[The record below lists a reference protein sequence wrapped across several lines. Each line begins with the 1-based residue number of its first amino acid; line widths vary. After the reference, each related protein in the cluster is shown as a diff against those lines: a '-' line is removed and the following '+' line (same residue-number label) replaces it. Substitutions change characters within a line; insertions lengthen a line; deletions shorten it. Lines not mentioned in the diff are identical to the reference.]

1 MRQVLEQRVRY
12 SRLISFTV
20 IISLLLCTLGNASA
34 DYSGDD
40 DNDGIG
46 NDIDRCGGDE
56 ENWSSNFTTDY
67 DSDGC
72 MDSTED
78 WDDDNDEISN
88 EEDLCPKS
96 IVKGWKT
103 YMKDANGNYID
114 FDHDGCLD
122 STSEDT
128 DDDNDQVD
136 DSEDECLFTPLGATV
151 DNSGCQIEFNDSDN
165 DGVADSYDECD
176 QTPQNSEVYWNGCLL
191 GDQLEDSDDD
201 GVINDHDLC
210 ENGRNNWQSD
220 TSSDHDGDGCQD
232 DTEDWDDDNDGVYDQ
247 LDNCN
252 KGISMWSTYQF
263 NPILDNDHD
272 GCRDVDEDNDDD
284 NDGFEDQNDQCPTS
298 RRGAE
303 VNSVGCEISFPDA
316 DSDGVADSVDFCDET
331 PEGLSVGING
341 CPVWQDQDNDG
352 VPDWEDNC
360 EDTTSGSEVD
370 DFGCILIPDS
380 DGDGIADQDDDCPNT
395 STDIDKAEI
404 GADGCVIQ
412 TNEGNS
418 DSSGITIGESEDE
431 WWEEIPV
438 LGEII
443 SNVESRYGKIIG
455 ASIFV
460 IGFIGYA
467 YRAATMRSDF
477 TMNRRVKKFKSKIE
491 GAKSERELRKIQV
504 EIENADDK
512 RLLPRGAL
520 GDLLTLIELKAEDL
534 GLTDFISQDSI
545 QSSINSSDFEEGV
558 AALRE
563 AKDELRGAMDEI
575 NNSRKARKRSVTSS
589 QKSVQQSSQYTL
601 KGTGKSSISRPS
613 YHPKDINRD
622 GVVDEED
629 ERIWQ
634 EMSEEERL
642 ERSSLPFGKKS
653 NVADE
658 ILSFSKL
665 PASPKALCHCGKK
678 KAYGK
683 CCMKTDLCPCGN
695 GKKFIKCCA
704 KERNYL

>member
-1 MRQVLEQRVRY
+1 MLEQRIY
-12 SRLISFTV
+12 HSRLIIFTV
-20 IISLLLCTLGNASA
+20 IISLLFSTLGTTSA
-34 DYSGDD
+34 NFSGDE

-46 NDIDRCGGDE
+46 NDIDKCGDNN
-56 ENWSSNFTTDY
+56 ENWSSNFSTDY

-72 MDSTED
+72 KDSTED
-78 WDDDNDEISN
+78 WDDDNDEISD
-88 EEDLCPKS
+88 EDDLCPKS

-103 YMKDANGNYID
+103 YMKDANGNYLD

-128 DDDNDQVD
+128 DDDNDGI
-136 DSEDECLFTPLGATV
+136 EDQNDQCSSTPLGATV
-151 DNSGCQIEFNDSDN
+151 DNSGCQTSFDDADN

-191 GDQLEDSDDD
+191 EDELVDSDND
-201 GVINDHDLC
+201 GVIDYHDIC
-210 ENGRNNWQSD
+210 QDGRNNWQSN

-232 DTEDWDDDNDGVYDQ
+232 DTEDWDDDNDGVSDEY
-247 LDNCN
+247 DNCN

-284 NDGFEDQNDQCPTS
+284 NDGINDQNDQCPTN

-303 VNSVGCEISFPDA
+303 VNSAGCEISFPDLDN
-316 DSDGVADSVDFCDET
+316 DSVADSVDFCDET
-331 PEGLSVGING
+331 PEGLDVGLSG
-341 CPVWQDQDNDG
+341 CPVWEDQDNDG
-352 VPDWEDNC
+352 VPDWDDDC
-360 EDTTSGSEVD
+360 ADTIEGTEVD
-370 DFGCILIPDS
+370 NFGCVILPDS
-380 DGDGIADQDDDCPNT
+380 DGDGVADQYDDCPNT
-395 STDIDKAEI
+395 TTGTSVGE
-404 GADGCVIQ
+404 DGCLIQ
-412 TNEGNS
+412 ANGGDDSGNS
-418 DSSGITIGESEDE
+418 DITIGESDED
-431 WWEEIPV
+431 WWDEIPV

-443 SNVESRYGKIIG
+443 DKVESKYGKIIG
-455 ASIFV
+455 ASIF
-460 IGFIGYA
+460 ILGFIGYA
-467 YRAATMRSDF
+467 YRAATLRSDF
-477 TMNRRVKKFKSKIE
+477 KMNRRVKKFKLKIE
-491 GAKSERELRKIQV
+491 NAKSEKELRRIQV
-504 EIENADDK
+504 EIETADDK

-520 GDLLTLIELKAEDL
+520 GDLLSLIELKAEDL

-545 QSSINSSDFEEGV
+545 QSSISSSDLEEGV
-558 AALRE
+558 TALRE
-563 AKDELRGAMDEI
+563 AKDELKGAMEEI
-575 NNSRKARKRSVTSS
+575 NNSKRSRKRSIGSVNKSSKQTS
-589 QKSVQQSSQYTL
+589 QFTL
-601 KGTGKSSISRPS
+601 KGTGKASISRPS

-629 ERIWQ
+629 ELIWQ

-665 PASPKALCHCGKK
+665 PSSPKARCHCGKK

>member
-1 MRQVLEQRVRY
+1 MLEQRIY
-12 SRLISFTV
+12 HSRLIIFTV
-20 IISLLLCTLGNASA
+20 IISLLISTLGTTSA
-34 DYSGDD
+34 NFSGDE

-46 NDIDRCGGDE
+46 NDIDKCGDNN
-56 ENWSSNFTTDY
+56 ENWSSNFSTDY

-72 MDSTED
+72 KDSTED
-78 WDDDNDEISN
+78 WDDDNDEISD
-88 EEDLCPKS
+88 EDDLCPKS

-103 YMKDANGNYID
+103 YMKDANGNYLD

-128 DDDNDQVD
+128 DDDNDGI
-136 DSEDECLFTPLGATV
+136 EDQNDQCSSTPLGATV
-151 DNSGCQIEFNDSDN
+151 DNSGCQTSFDDADN

-191 GDQLEDSDDD
+191 EDELVDSDND
-201 GVINDHDLC
+201 GVIDYHDIC
-210 ENGRNNWQSD
+210 QDGRNNWQSN

-232 DTEDWDDDNDGVYDQ
+232 DTEDWDDDNDGVSDEY
-247 LDNCN
+247 DNCN

-284 NDGFEDQNDQCPTS
+284 NDGINDQNDQCPTN

-303 VNSVGCEISFPDA
+303 VNSAGCEISFPDLDN
-316 DSDGVADSVDFCDET
+316 DSVADSVDFCDET
-331 PEGLSVGING
+331 PEGLDVGLSG
-341 CPVWQDQDNDG
+341 CPVWEDQDNDG
-352 VPDWEDNC
+352 VPDWEDDC
-360 EDTTSGSEVD
+360 ADTIEGSEVD
-370 DFGCILIPDS
+370 NFGCVILPDS
-380 DGDGIADQDDDCPNT
+380 DGDGVADQYDDCPNT
-395 STDIDKAEI
+395 TTGTSVGE
-404 GADGCVIQ
+404 DGCLIQ
-412 TNEGNS
+412 TNGGDDSGNS
-418 DSSGITIGESEDE
+418 DITIGESDED
-431 WWEEIPV
+431 WWDEIPV

-443 SNVESRYGKIIG
+443 DKVESKYGKIIG
-455 ASIFV
+455 ASIF
-460 IGFIGYA
+460 ILGFIGYA
-467 YRAATMRSDF
+467 YRAATLRSDF
-477 TMNRRVKKFKSKIE
+477 KMNRRVKKFKLKIE
-491 GAKSERELRKIQV
+491 NAKSEKELRRIQV
-504 EIENADDK
+504 EIETADDK

-520 GDLLTLIELKAEDL
+520 GDLLSLIELKAEDL

-545 QSSINSSDFEEGV
+545 QSSISSSDLEEGV
-558 AALRE
+558 TALRE
-563 AKDELRGAMDEI
+563 AKDELKGAMEEI
-575 NNSRKARKRSVTSS
+575 NNSKRSRKRSIGSVNKSSKQTS
-589 QKSVQQSSQYTL
+589 QFTL
-601 KGTGKSSISRPS
+601 KGTGKTSISRPS

-629 ERIWQ
+629 ELIWK

-665 PASPKALCHCGKK
+665 PSSPKARCHCGKK

>member
-1 MRQVLEQRVRY
+1 MLEQRIY
-12 SRLISFTV
+12 HSRLIIFTV
-20 IISLLLCTLGNASA
+20 IISLLFSTLGTTSA
-34 DYSGDD
+34 NFSGDE

-46 NDIDRCGGDE
+46 NDIDKCGDNN
-56 ENWSSNFTTDY
+56 ENWSSNFSTDY

-72 MDSTED
+72 KDSTED
-78 WDDDNDEISN
+78 WDDDNDEISD
-88 EEDLCPKS
+88 EDDLCPKS

-103 YMKDANGNYID
+103 YMKDADGNYLD

-128 DDDNDQVD
+128 DDDNDGI
-136 DSEDECLFTPLGATV
+136 EDQNDQCSSTPLGATV
-151 DNSGCQIEFNDSDN
+151 DNSGCQTSFDDADN

-191 GDQLEDSDDD
+191 EDELVDSDND
-201 GVINDHDLC
+201 GVIDYHDIC
-210 ENGRNNWQSD
+210 QDGRNNWQSN

-232 DTEDWDDDNDGVYDQ
+232 DTEDWDDDNDGVSDEY
-247 LDNCN
+247 DNCN

-284 NDGFEDQNDQCPTS
+284 NDGINDQNDQCPTN

-303 VNSVGCEISFPDA
+303 VNSAGCEISFPDLDN
-316 DSDGVADSVDFCDET
+316 DSVADSVDFCDET
-331 PEGLSVGING
+331 PEDLDVGLSG
-341 CPVWQDQDNDG
+341 CPVWEDQDNDG
-352 VPDWEDNC
+352 VPDWDDDC
-360 EDTTSGSEVD
+360 ADTIEGTEVD
-370 DFGCILIPDS
+370 NFGCVILPDS
-380 DGDGIADQDDDCPNT
+380 DGDGVADQYDDCPNT
-395 STDIDKAEI
+395 TTGTSVGE
-404 GADGCVIQ
+404 DGCLIQ
-412 TNEGNS
+412 ANGGDDSGNS
-418 DSSGITIGESEDE
+418 DITIGESDED
-431 WWEEIPV
+431 WWDEIPV

-443 SNVESRYGKIIG
+443 DKVESKYGKIIG
-455 ASIFV
+455 ASIF
-460 IGFIGYA
+460 ILGFIGYA
-467 YRAATMRSDF
+467 YRAATLRSDF
-477 TMNRRVKKFKSKIE
+477 KMNRRVKKFKLKIE
-491 GAKSERELRKIQV
+491 NAKSEKELRRIQV
-504 EIENADDK
+504 EIETADDK

-520 GDLLTLIELKAEDL
+520 GDLLSLIELKAEDL

-545 QSSINSSDFEEGV
+545 QSSISSSDLEEGV
-558 AALRE
+558 TALRE
-563 AKDELRGAMDEI
+563 AKDELKGAMEEI
-575 NNSRKARKRSVTSS
+575 NNSKRSRKRSIGSVNKSSKQTS
-589 QKSVQQSSQYTL
+589 QFTL
-601 KGTGKSSISRPS
+601 KGTGKASISRPS

-629 ERIWQ
+629 ELIWQ

-665 PASPKALCHCGKK
+665 PSSPKARCHCGKK

>member
-1 MRQVLEQRVRY
+1 MLEQRIY
-12 SRLISFTV
+12 HSRLIIFTV
-20 IISLLLCTLGNASA
+20 IISLLISTLGTTSA
-34 DYSGDD
+34 NFSGDE

-46 NDIDRCGGDE
+46 NDIDKCGDNN
-56 ENWSSNFTTDY
+56 ENWSSNFSTDY

-72 MDSTED
+72 KDSTED
-78 WDDDNDEISN
+78 WDDDNDEISD
-88 EEDLCPKS
+88 EDDLCPKS

-103 YMKDANGNYID
+103 YMKDANGNYLD

-128 DDDNDQVD
+128 DDDNDGI
-136 DSEDECLFTPLGATV
+136 EDQNDQCSSTPLGATV
-151 DNSGCQIEFNDSDN
+151 DNSGCQTSFDDADN

-191 GDQLEDSDDD
+191 EDELVDSDND
-201 GVINDHDLC
+201 GVIDYHDIC
-210 ENGRNNWQSD
+210 QDGRNNWQSN

-232 DTEDWDDDNDGVYDQ
+232 DTEDWDDDNDGVSDEY
-247 LDNCN
+247 DNCN

-284 NDGFEDQNDQCPTS
+284 NDGINDQNDQCPTN

-303 VNSVGCEISFPDA
+303 VNSAGCEISFPDLDN
-316 DSDGVADSVDFCDET
+316 DSVADSVDFCDET
-331 PEGLSVGING
+331 PEGLDVGLSG
-341 CPVWQDQDNDG
+341 CPVWEDQDNDG
-352 VPDWEDNC
+352 VPDWDDDC
-360 EDTTSGSEVD
+360 ADTIEGTEVD
-370 DFGCILIPDS
+370 NFGCVILPDS
-380 DGDGIADQDDDCPNT
+380 DGDGVADQYDDCPNT
-395 STDIDKAEI
+395 TTGTSVGE
-404 GADGCVIQ
+404 DGCLIQ
-412 TNEGNS
+412 TNGGDDSGNS
-418 DSSGITIGESEDE
+418 DITIGESDED
-431 WWEEIPV
+431 WWDEIPV

-443 SNVESRYGKIIG
+443 DKVESKYGKIIG
-455 ASIFV
+455 ASIF
-460 IGFIGYA
+460 ILGFIGYA
-467 YRAATMRSDF
+467 YRAATLRSDF
-477 TMNRRVKKFKSKIE
+477 KMNRRVKKFKLKIE
-491 GAKSERELRKIQV
+491 NAKSEKELRRIQV
-504 EIENADDK
+504 EIETADDK

-520 GDLLTLIELKAEDL
+520 GDLLSLIELKAEDL

-545 QSSINSSDFEEGV
+545 QSSISSSDLEEGV
-558 AALRE
+558 TALRE
-563 AKDELRGAMDEI
+563 AKDELKGAMEEI
-575 NNSRKARKRSVTSS
+575 NNSKRSRKRSIVSVNKSSKQTS
-589 QKSVQQSSQYTL
+589 QFTL
-601 KGTGKSSISRPS
+601 KGTGKASISRPS

-629 ERIWQ
+629 ELIWQ

-665 PASPKALCHCGKK
+665 PSSPKARCHCGKK

>member
-1 MRQVLEQRVRY
+1 MLEQRIYY
-12 SRLISFTV
+12 SRLIIFTV
-20 IISLLLCTLGNASA
+20 IISLLISTLGTTSA
-34 DYSGDD
+34 NFSGDE

-46 NDIDRCGGDE
+46 NDIDKCGDNN
-56 ENWSSNFTTDY
+56 ENWSSNFSTDY

-72 MDSTED
+72 KDSTED
-78 WDDDNDEISN
+78 WDDDNDEISD
-88 EEDLCPKS
+88 EDDLCPKS

-103 YMKDANGNYID
+103 YMKDANGNYLD

-128 DDDNDQVD
+128 DDDNDGI
-136 DSEDECLFTPLGATV
+136 EDQNDQCSSTPLGATV
-151 DNSGCQIEFNDSDN
+151 DNSGCQTSFDDADN

-191 GDQLEDSDDD
+191 EDELVDSDND
-201 GVINDHDLC
+201 GVIDYHDIC
-210 ENGRNNWQSD
+210 QDGRNNWQSN

-232 DTEDWDDDNDGVYDQ
+232 DTEDWDDDNDGVSDEY
-247 LDNCN
+247 DNCN

-284 NDGFEDQNDQCPTS
+284 NDGINDQNDQCPTN

-303 VNSVGCEISFPDA
+303 VNSAGCEISFPDLDN
-316 DSDGVADSVDFCDET
+316 DSVADSVDFCDET
-331 PEGLSVGING
+331 PEGLDVGLSG
-341 CPVWQDQDNDG
+341 CPVWEDQDNDG
-352 VPDWEDNC
+352 VPDWEDDC
-360 EDTTSGSEVD
+360 ADTIEGSEVD
-370 DFGCILIPDS
+370 NFGCVILPDS
-380 DGDGIADQDDDCPNT
+380 DGDGVADQYDDCPNT
-395 STDIDKAEI
+395 TTGTSVGE
-404 GADGCVIQ
+404 DGCLIQ
-412 TNEGNS
+412 TNGGDDSGNS
-418 DSSGITIGESEDE
+418 DITIGESDED
-431 WWEEIPV
+431 WWDEIPV

-443 SNVESRYGKIIG
+443 DKVESKYGKIIG
-455 ASIFV
+455 ASIF
-460 IGFIGYA
+460 ILGFIGYA
-467 YRAATMRSDF
+467 YRAATLRSDF
-477 TMNRRVKKFKSKIE
+477 KMNRRVKKFKLKIE
-491 GAKSERELRKIQV
+491 NAKSEKELRRIQV
-504 EIENADDK
+504 EIETADDK

-520 GDLLTLIELKAEDL
+520 GDLLSLIELKAEDL

-545 QSSINSSDFEEGV
+545 QSSISSSDLEEGV
-558 AALRE
+558 TALRE
-563 AKDELRGAMDEI
+563 AKDELKGAMEEI
-575 NNSRKARKRSVTSS
+575 NNSKRSRKRSIGSVNKSSKQTS
-589 QKSVQQSSQYTL
+589 QFTL
-601 KGTGKSSISRPS
+601 KGTGKTSISRPS

-634 EMSEEERL
+634 EMSDEERL

-665 PASPKALCHCGKK
+665 PSSPKARCHCGKK

>member
-1 MRQVLEQRVRY
+1 MLEQRIY
-12 SRLISFTV
+12 HSRLIIFTV
-20 IISLLLCTLGNASA
+20 IISLLISTLGTTSA
-34 DYSGDD
+34 NFSGDE

-46 NDIDRCGGDE
+46 NDIDKCGDNN
-56 ENWSSNFTTDY
+56 ENWSSNFSTDY

-72 MDSTED
+72 KDSTED
-78 WDDDNDEISN
+78 WDDDNDEISD
-88 EEDLCPKS
+88 EDDLCPKS

-103 YMKDANGNYID
+103 YMKDANGNYLD

-128 DDDNDQVD
+128 DDDNDGI
-136 DSEDECLFTPLGATV
+136 EDQNDQCSSTPLGATV
-151 DNSGCQIEFNDSDN
+151 DNSGCQTSFDDADN

-191 GDQLEDSDDD
+191 EDELVDSDND
-201 GVINDHDLC
+201 GVIDYHDIC
-210 ENGRNNWQSD
+210 QDGRNNWQSN

-232 DTEDWDDDNDGVYDQ
+232 DTEDWDDDNDGVSDEY
-247 LDNCN
+247 DNCN

-284 NDGFEDQNDQCPTS
+284 NDGINDQNDQCPTN

-303 VNSVGCEISFPDA
+303 VNSAGCEISFPDLDN
-316 DSDGVADSVDFCDET
+316 DSVADSVDFCDET
-331 PEGLSVGING
+331 PEGLDVGLSG
-341 CPVWQDQDNDG
+341 CPVWEDQDNDG
-352 VPDWEDNC
+352 VPDWEDDC
-360 EDTTSGSEVD
+360 ADTIEGSEVD
-370 DFGCILIPDS
+370 NFGCVILPDS
-380 DGDGIADQDDDCPNT
+380 DGDGVADQYDDCPNT
-395 STDIDKAEI
+395 TTGTSVGE
-404 GADGCVIQ
+404 DGCLIQ
-412 TNEGNS
+412 TNGGDDSGNS
-418 DSSGITIGESEDE
+418 DITIGESDED
-431 WWEEIPV
+431 WWDEIPV

-443 SNVESRYGKIIG
+443 DKVESKYGKIIG
-455 ASIFV
+455 ASIF
-460 IGFIGYA
+460 ILGFIGYA
-467 YRAATMRSDF
+467 YRAATLRSDF
-477 TMNRRVKKFKSKIE
+477 KMNRRVKKFKLKIE
-491 GAKSERELRKIQV
+491 NAKSEKELRRIQV
-504 EIENADDK
+504 EIETADDK

-520 GDLLTLIELKAEDL
+520 GDLLSLIELKAEDL

-545 QSSINSSDFEEGV
+545 QSSISSSDLEEGV
-558 AALRE
+558 TALRE
-563 AKDELRGAMDEI
+563 AKDELKGAMEEI
-575 NNSRKARKRSVTSS
+575 NNSKRSRKRSIGSVNKSSKQTS
-589 QKSVQQSSQYTL
+589 QFTL
-601 KGTGKSSISRPS
+601 KGTGKASISRPS

-629 ERIWQ
+629 ELIWQ

-665 PASPKALCHCGKK
+665 PSSPKARCHCGKK

>member
-1 MRQVLEQRVRY
+1 MLEQRIY
-12 SRLISFTV
+12 HSRLIIFTV
-20 IISLLLCTLGNASA
+20 IISLLFSTLGTTSA
-34 DYSGDD
+34 NFSGDE

-46 NDIDRCGGDE
+46 NDIDKCGDNN
-56 ENWSSNFTTDY
+56 ENWSSNFSTDY

-72 MDSTED
+72 KDSTED
-78 WDDDNDEISN
+78 WDDDNDEISD
-88 EEDLCPKS
+88 EDDLCPKS

-103 YMKDANGNYID
+103 YMKDADGNYLD

-128 DDDNDQVD
+128 DDDNDGI
-136 DSEDECLFTPLGATV
+136 EDQNDQCSSTPLGATV
-151 DNSGCQIEFNDSDN
+151 DNSGCQTSFDDADN

-191 GDQLEDSDDD
+191 EDELVDSDND
-201 GVINDHDLC
+201 GVIDYHDIC
-210 ENGRNNWQSD
+210 QDGRNNWQSN

-232 DTEDWDDDNDGVYDQ
+232 DTEDWDDDNDGVSDEY
-247 LDNCN
+247 DNCN

-284 NDGFEDQNDQCPTS
+284 NDGINDQNDQCPTN

-303 VNSVGCEISFPDA
+303 VNSAGCEISFPDLDN
-316 DSDGVADSVDFCDET
+316 DSVADSVDFCDET
-331 PEGLSVGING
+331 PEDLDVGLSG
-341 CPVWQDQDNDG
+341 CPVWEDQDNDG
-352 VPDWEDNC
+352 VPDWDDDC
-360 EDTTSGSEVD
+360 ADTIEGTEVD
-370 DFGCILIPDS
+370 NFGCVILPDS
-380 DGDGIADQDDDCPNT
+380 DGDGVADQYDDCPNT
-395 STDIDKAEI
+395 TTGTSVGE
-404 GADGCVIQ
+404 DGCLIQ
-412 TNEGNS
+412 ANGGDDSGNS
-418 DSSGITIGESEDE
+418 DITIGESDED
-431 WWEEIPV
+431 WWDEIPV

-443 SNVESRYGKIIG
+443 DKVESKYGKIIG
-455 ASIFV
+455 ASIF
-460 IGFIGYA
+460 ILGFIGYA
-467 YRAATMRSDF
+467 YRAATLRSDF
-477 TMNRRVKKFKSKIE
+477 KMNRRVKKFKLKIE
-491 GAKSERELRKIQV
+491 NAKSEKELRRIQV
-504 EIENADDK
+504 EIETADDK

-520 GDLLTLIELKAEDL
+520 GDLLSLIELKAEDL

-545 QSSINSSDFEEGV
+545 HSYISTSDLEEGV
-558 AALRE
+558 TAIRE
-563 AKDELRGAMDEI
+563 AKDELKGAMDEI
-575 NNSRKARKRSVTSS
+575 NNSKRSRKRSIGSVNKSSKQTS
-589 QKSVQQSSQYTL
+589 QFTL
-601 KGTGKSSISRPS
+601 KGTGKASISRPS

-629 ERIWQ
+629 ELIWQ

-665 PASPKALCHCGKK
+665 PSSPKARCHCGKK

>member
-1 MRQVLEQRVRY
+1 MLEQRIY
-12 SRLISFTV
+12 HSRLIIFTV
-20 IISLLLCTLGNASA
+20 IISLLISTLGTTSA
-34 DYSGDD
+34 NFSGDE

-46 NDIDRCGGDE
+46 NDIDKCGDNN
-56 ENWSSNFTTDY
+56 ENWSSNFSTDY

-72 MDSTED
+72 KDSTED
-78 WDDDNDEISN
+78 WDDDNDEISD
-88 EEDLCPKS
+88 EDDLCPKS

-103 YMKDANGNYID
+103 YMKDANGNYLD

-128 DDDNDQVD
+128 DDDNDGI
-136 DSEDECLFTPLGATV
+136 EDQNDQCSSTPLGATV
-151 DNSGCQIEFNDSDN
+151 DNSGCQTSFDDADN

-191 GDQLEDSDDD
+191 EDELVDSDND
-201 GVINDHDLC
+201 GVIDYHDIC
-210 ENGRNNWQSD
+210 QDGRNNWQSN

-232 DTEDWDDDNDGVYDQ
+232 DTEDWDDDNDGVSDEY
-247 LDNCN
+247 DNCN

-284 NDGFEDQNDQCPTS
+284 NDGINDQNDQCPTN

-303 VNSVGCEISFPDA
+303 VNSAGCEISFPDLDN
-316 DSDGVADSVDFCDET
+316 DSVADSVDFCDET
-331 PEGLSVGING
+331 PEGLDVGLSG
-341 CPVWQDQDNDG
+341 CPVWEDQDNDG
-352 VPDWEDNC
+352 VPDWEDDC
-360 EDTTSGSEVD
+360 ADTIEGSEVD
-370 DFGCILIPDS
+370 NFGCVILPDS
-380 DGDGIADQDDDCPNT
+380 DGDGVADQYDDCPNT
-395 STDIDKAEI
+395 TTGTSVGE
-404 GADGCVIQ
+404 DGCLIQ
-412 TNEGNS
+412 TNGGDDSGNS
-418 DSSGITIGESEDE
+418 DITIGESDED
-431 WWEEIPV
+431 WWDEIPV

-443 SNVESRYGKIIG
+443 DKVESKYGKIIG
-455 ASIFV
+455 ASIF
-460 IGFIGYA
+460 ILGFIGYA
-467 YRAATMRSDF
+467 YRAATLRSDF
-477 TMNRRVKKFKSKIE
+477 KMNRRVKKFKLKIE
-491 GAKSERELRKIQV
+491 NAKSEKELRRIQV
-504 EIENADDK
+504 EIETADDK

-520 GDLLTLIELKAEDL
+520 GDLLSLIELKAEDL

-545 QSSINSSDFEEGV
+545 QSSISSSDLEEGV
-558 AALRE
+558 TALRE
-563 AKDELRGAMDEI
+563 AKDELKGAMEEI
-575 NNSRKARKRSVTSS
+575 NNSKRSRKRSIGSVNKSSKQTS
-589 QKSVQQSSQYTL
+589 QFTL
-601 KGTGKSSISRPS
+601 KGTGKTSISRPS

-634 EMSEEERL
+634 EMSDEERL

-665 PASPKALCHCGKK
+665 PSSPKARCHCGKK

>member
-1 MRQVLEQRVRY
+1 MLEQRIY
-12 SRLISFTV
+12 HSRLIIFTV
-20 IISLLLCTLGNASA
+20 IISLLISTLGTTSA
-34 DYSGDD
+34 NFSGDE

-46 NDIDRCGGDE
+46 NDIDKCGDNN
-56 ENWSSNFTTDY
+56 ENWSSNFSTDY

-72 MDSTED
+72 KDSTED
-78 WDDDNDEISN
+78 WDDDNDEISD
-88 EEDLCPKS
+88 EDDLCPKS

-103 YMKDANGNYID
+103 YMKDANGNYLD

-128 DDDNDQVD
+128 DDDNDGI
-136 DSEDECLFTPLGATV
+136 EDQNDQCSSTPLGATV
-151 DNSGCQIEFNDSDN
+151 DNSGCQTSFDDADN

-191 GDQLEDSDDD
+191 EDELVDSDNH
-201 GVINDHDLC
+201 GVIDYHDIC
-210 ENGRNNWQSD
+210 QDGRNNWQSN

-232 DTEDWDDDNDGVYDQ
+232 DTEDWDDDNDGVSDEY
-247 LDNCN
+247 DNCN

-284 NDGFEDQNDQCPTS
+284 NDGINDQNDQCPTN

-303 VNSVGCEISFPDA
+303 VNSAGCEISFPDLDN
-316 DSDGVADSVDFCDET
+316 DSVADSVDFCDET
-331 PEGLSVGING
+331 PEGLDVGLSG
-341 CPVWQDQDNDG
+341 CPVWEDQDNDG
-352 VPDWEDNC
+352 VPDWEDDC
-360 EDTTSGSEVD
+360 ADTIEGSEVD
-370 DFGCILIPDS
+370 NFGCVILPDS
-380 DGDGIADQDDDCPNT
+380 DGDGVADQYDDCPNT
-395 STDIDKAEI
+395 TTGTSVGE
-404 GADGCVIQ
+404 DGCLIQ
-412 TNEGNS
+412 TNGGDDSGNS
-418 DSSGITIGESEDE
+418 DITIGESDED
-431 WWEEIPV
+431 WWDEIPV

-443 SNVESRYGKIIG
+443 DKVESKYGKIIG
-455 ASIFV
+455 ASIF
-460 IGFIGYA
+460 ILGFIGYA
-467 YRAATMRSDF
+467 YRAATLRSDF
-477 TMNRRVKKFKSKIE
+477 KMNRRVKKFKLKIE
-491 GAKSERELRKIQV
+491 NAKSEKELRRIQV
-504 EIENADDK
+504 EIETADDK

-520 GDLLTLIELKAEDL
+520 GDLLSLIELKAEDL

-545 QSSINSSDFEEGV
+545 QSSISSSDLEEGV
-558 AALRE
+558 TALRE
-563 AKDELRGAMDEI
+563 AKDELKGAMEEI
-575 NNSRKARKRSVTSS
+575 NNSKRSRKRSIGSVNKSSKQTS
-589 QKSVQQSSQYTL
+589 QFTL
-601 KGTGKSSISRPS
+601 KGTGKTSISRPS

-634 EMSEEERL
+634 EMSDEERL

-665 PASPKALCHCGKK
+665 PSSPKARCHCGKK

>member
-1 MRQVLEQRVRY
+1 MLKQKYRY
-12 SRLISFTV
+12 SNLIIFAV
-20 IISLLLCTLGNASA
+20 IISLMISTLGTTSA
-34 DYSGDD
+34 EFSGDN

-46 NDIDRCGGDE
+46 DDVDKCGDNNV
-56 ENWSSNFTTDY
+56 NWSSNYSTDY

-72 MDSTED
+72 NDTTED
-78 WDDDNDEISN
+78 WDDDNDEIN
-88 EEDLCPKS
+88 DEDDSCPRS

-103 YMKDANGNYID
+103 YMKDGNGNYLD

-128 DDDNDQVD
+128 DDDNDQVE
-136 DSEDECLFTPLGATV
+136 DSEDQCLFTRLGATV
-151 DNSGCQIEFNDSDN
+151 DNIGCEIEFNDSDN
-165 DGVADSYDECD
+165 DGVADSYDECG

-191 GDQLEDSDDD
+191 QDEFEDSDND

-210 ENGRNNWQSD
+210 VEGRDNWQSD
-220 TSSDHDGDGCQD
+220 TSTDHDGDGCQD
-232 DTEDWDDDNDGVYDQ
+232 DTEDWDDDNDGVFDQ
-247 LDNCN
+247 HDDCN
-252 KGISMWSTYQF
+252 KGITMWSTYQF

-272 GCRDVDEDNDDD
+272 GCRDVDEDTDDD
-284 NDGFEDQNDQCPTS
+284 NDGIDDQNDQCPTN

-303 VNSVGCEISFPDA
+303 INSIGCEISFPDQDN
-316 DSDGVADSVDFCDET
+316 DSVADSLDFCDET
-331 PEGLSVGING
+331 PVGLDVGLNG
-341 CPVWQDQDNDG
+341 CPVWEDQDNDG
-352 VPDWEDNC
+352 VPDWDDDC
-360 EDTTSGSEVD
+360 EDTVEGSQVD
-370 DFGCILIPDS
+370 VNGCIIIPDS
-380 DGDGIADQDDDCPNT
+380 DGDGVADQFDDCPDTQTGT
-395 STDIDKAEI
+395 SVGE
-404 GADGCVIQ
+404 DGCLVQ
-412 TNEGNS
+412 TNSGGGS
-418 DSSGITIGESEDE
+418 DSSGVTIGESDEE
-431 WWEEIPV
+431 WWEDIPV

-443 SNVESRYGKIIG
+443 SKVESRYGKIIG

-467 YRAATMRSDF
+467 YRAATLRSDF
-477 TMNRRVKKFKSKIE
+477 KMNRRVRKFKLKIE

-504 EIENADDK
+504 DVETADDK

-520 GDLLTLIELKAEDL
+520 GDLLSLIELKAEDL

-545 QSSINSSDFEEGV
+545 QSSISSRDFEEGV
-558 AALRE
+558 NALRE
-563 AKDELRGAMDEI
+563 AKDELRGAMEEI
-575 NNSRKARKRSVTSS
+575 NSSKKARKRSVGSS
-589 QKSVQQSSQYTL
+589 QKPSQQTSQFTL

-665 PASPKALCHCGKK
+665 PSSPKARCHCGKK
-678 KAYGK
+678 RAYGK

>member
-1 MRQVLEQRVRY
+1 MLEQRIYY
-12 SRLISFTV
+12 SRLIIFTV
-20 IISLLLCTLGNASA
+20 IISLLISTLGTTSA
-34 DYSGDD
+34 NFSGDE

-46 NDIDRCGGDE
+46 NDIDKCGDNN
-56 ENWSSNFTTDY
+56 ENWSSNFSTDY

-72 MDSTED
+72 KDSTED
-78 WDDDNDEISN
+78 WDDDNDEISD
-88 EEDLCPKS
+88 EDDLCPKS

-103 YMKDANGNYID
+103 YMKDANGNYLD

-128 DDDNDQVD
+128 DDDNDGI
-136 DSEDECLFTPLGATV
+136 EDQNDQCSSTPLGATV
-151 DNSGCQIEFNDSDN
+151 DNSGCQTSFDDADN

-191 GDQLEDSDDD
+191 EDELVDSDND
-201 GVINDHDLC
+201 GVIDYHDIC
-210 ENGRNNWQSD
+210 QDGRNNWQSN

-232 DTEDWDDDNDGVYDQ
+232 DTEDWDDDNDGVSDEY
-247 LDNCN
+247 DNCN

-284 NDGFEDQNDQCPTS
+284 NDGINDQNDQCPTN

-303 VNSVGCEISFPDA
+303 VNSAGCEISFPDLDN
-316 DSDGVADSVDFCDET
+316 DSVADSVDFCDET
-331 PEGLSVGING
+331 PEGLDVGLSG
-341 CPVWQDQDNDG
+341 CPVWEDQDNDG
-352 VPDWEDNC
+352 VPDWEDDC
-360 EDTTSGSEVD
+360 ADTIEGSEVD
-370 DFGCILIPDS
+370 NFGCVILPDS
-380 DGDGIADQDDDCPNT
+380 DGDGVADQYDDCPNT
-395 STDIDKAEI
+395 TTGTSVGE
-404 GADGCVIQ
+404 DGCLIQ
-412 TNEGNS
+412 TNGGDDSGNS
-418 DSSGITIGESEDE
+418 DITIGESDED
-431 WWEEIPV
+431 WWDEIPV

-443 SNVESRYGKIIG
+443 DKVESKYGKIIG
-455 ASIFV
+455 ASIF
-460 IGFIGYA
+460 ILGFIGYA
-467 YRAATMRSDF
+467 YRAATLRSDF
-477 TMNRRVKKFKSKIE
+477 KMNRRVKKFKLKIE
-491 GAKSERELRKIQV
+491 NAKSEKELRRIQV
-504 EIENADDK
+504 EIETADDK

-520 GDLLTLIELKAEDL
+520 GDLLSLIELKAEDL

-545 QSSINSSDFEEGV
+545 QSSISSSDLEEGV
-558 AALRE
+558 TALRE
-563 AKDELRGAMDEI
+563 AKDELKGAMEEI
-575 NNSRKARKRSVTSS
+575 NNSKRSRKRSIGSVNKSSKQTS
-589 QKSVQQSSQYTL
+589 QFTL
-601 KGTGKSSISRPS
+601 KGTGKASISRPS

-629 ERIWQ
+629 ELIWQ

-665 PASPKALCHCGKK
+665 PSSPKARCHCGKK